1 MLAGQTALPS
11 QLLKS
16 EREAKAVRQMVASA
30 DQKVD
35 VASGVGEVAV
45 TTVRAASP
53 KEMPGKGVQEEAFL
67 LVPEGSRKAD
77 RSGRRQP
84 SKHQPQPD
92 Q

>member
-1 MLAGQTALPS
+1 MEA
-11 QLLKS
+11 
-16 EREAKAVRQMVASA
+16 EAKMEQDLNGNNSW
-30 DQKVD
+30 
-35 VASGVGEVAV
+35 SS
-45 TTVRAASP
+45 RAKGS
-53 KEMPGKGVQEEAFL
+53 KMPGKGVQEEAFL